1 MEAQESAEIRMEGNL
16 QQGPP
21 GDPRQN
27 SDGSSPMEV
36 LETMRNLI
44 VELQVFKADNEKLKK
59 AQQEQKEINEVQLR
73 SIVTKKIPKD
83 DNHDEEV
90 SKRASK
96 NSGLETEKGDS
107 SSEGTP
113 SAEDKTIPD
122 RKRKQVYHLEGE
134 FKNIKLAT
142 FDGESRTGEEVEAW
156 LLDIKKYFTIYNY
169 SSNMKVKMAIYNM
182 KGKAN
187 IWWQDLKL
195 AKGLKE
201 KQLEWSDFKSILRNN
216 TFLKTIMKGRRKNFT
231 SYDSDRCG

>member
-59 AQQEQKEINEVQLR
+59 AQQEQKEINEVQLH

-96 NSGLETEKGDS
+96 NSGLETEKGYS

-216 TFLKTIMKGRRKNFT
+216 TFLKTIMKGR
-231 SYDSDRCG
+231 

>member
-1 MEAQESAEIRMEGNL
+1 MAAQEGVEIRMEGNP

-27 SDGSSPMEV
+27 SDGRSPMKV

-231 SYDSDRCG
+231 SYDSDR